1 MNFINLLKIN
11 FSKIKLKMDKGEM
24 GQSFP
29 MLVYRPFLSIG
40 ITLAITVKLSGTI
53 PVVKETLN
61 KVNNSLS
68 YKCILKYIYY
78 TSAHG
83 KGCTSCVISEY
94 YFALKYKIS

>member
-11 FSKIKLKMDKGEM
+11 FSKIKLKMDKSEM

-61 KVNNSLS
+61 KM
-68 YKCILKYIYY
+68 
-78 TSAHG
+78 A
-83 KGCTSCVISEY
+83 
-94 YFALKYKIS
+94 